1 MNVSGAINGVSG
13 VQKVIILGKF
23 QVLDQDFERFRSDK
37 WSFRGPKPGRVV
49 NVQRS
54 GDQFRILEVFQT
66 FYWLPIAFIESLD
79 MPGYAFDAV
88 DSPQKAS

>member
-1 MNVSGAINGVSG
+1 MVGITGGTTLAQMTFKCEPPISRG
-13 VQKVIILGKF
+13 LGNA
-23 QVLDQDFERFRSDK
+23 
-37 WSFRGPKPGRVV
+37 RVV

-54 GDQFRILEVFQT
+54 GDQFRILEAFQT

-79 MPGYAFDAV
+79 LPGYAFDAV